1 MGLLVKMSEQDYA
14 SKDLKRRPF
23 RTSVVLLSIT
33 TIVGAT
39 TFLFLFSN
47 VMLDVTSTLTSIG
60 LASALGVFFET
71 FIWSALILIISLGV
85 TVVSSNISLEIV
97 SRRKDIGL
105 MKSIGTL
112 IDTIF
117 DHFMAQSVIIL
128 GIGTI
133 LGIALGTLLYIL
145 GLIWL
150 AFAVPGLEFVFVF
163 PWVQILLIAGLLLFV
178 GYFAAQKPI
187 YDAVHESPIG
197 ALNPDVGMKVKHY
210 GLMDSFGLPFKIATK
225 GRGRR
230 IRGTRRTILSL
241 FLSFSLASVLLIG
254 GGIVQTTMDSYVTR
268 SMGENVVAIGDPGLL
283 NEYYDSYRLTGNR
296 LSAPFNYTGSQQMIP
311 EELMLEASELSVVS
325 KVEGRLVQFTEV
337 AENPAIIWNPTLE
350 RYERIG
356 GDRVVDALV
365 IGIDWENTISE
376 WYFEG
381 AEVNTSTSAWIG
393 GEMAAKSFEDP
404 LIQSVGI
411 GGSSFEIN
419 GIAFEILN
427 GGRVALIPL
436 APMQDI
442 FHMNGVN
449 LMLIQLNRYTE
460 SAISQIRLLAEEYG
474 LSLYEQQEILEAN
487 QAVIISYWGLMQ
499 PIPIMA
505 LVSAFL
511 GLMYY
516 LLISVFSRFRD
527 YVVMRS
533 VGASPTFIAK
543 TIIAEGLG
551 MGMKSGVPALFV
563 SIIFSV
569 FFLVPEA
576 SVPSLIYL
584 PLTAGILLLALLAVI
599 VIAAIPVYL
608 IFMSRTDL
616 RVSEF
621 AV

>member
-1 MGLLVKMSEQDYA
+1 MSEQDYA
-14 SKDLKRRPF
+14 SQDLKRRPF
-23 RTSVVLLSIT
+23 RTSVVLLSIAT
-33 TIVGAT
+33 VVGAT

-71 FIWSALILIISLGV
+71 FIWAALILIISLGV

-128 GIGTI
+128 GVGTI
-133 LGIALGTLLYIL
+133 LGIALGSFLYLLA
-145 GLIWL
+145 LIWL

-187 YDAVHESPIG
+187 YDAVHESPIR
-197 ALNPDVGMKVKHY
+197 ALNPDVGMKVKKY

-225 GRGRR
+225 GTGRR
-230 IRGTRRTILSL
+230 IQGTRRTILSL

-254 GGIVQTTMDSYVTR
+254 GGIVETTMDSYVTR
-268 SMGENVVAIGDPGLL
+268 SMGENVVAIGDSGLL
-283 NEYYDSYRLTGNR
+283 NQYYESYRLDGKQ
-296 LSAPFNYTGSQQMIP
+296 LSAPFNYTGSQQFIP
-311 EELMLEASELSVVS
+311 QELLVEASELSAVNGI
-325 KVEGRLVQFTEV
+325 EGRLVQFAEI

-356 GDRVVDALV
+356 EDRVVDALV
-365 IGIDWENTISE
+365 VGIDWENTLSD
-376 WYFEG
+376 WYYEG
-381 AEVNTSTSAWIG
+381 TEVNTSTSAWIG
-393 GEMAAKSFEDP
+393 GEIAINSFEDP

-411 GGSSFEIN
+411 RGSSFEIS

-436 APMQDI
+436 ARMQNI
-442 FHMNGVN
+442 FNMNGVN
-449 LMLIQLNRYTE
+449 LVLVQLSRYTE
-460 SAISQIRLLAEEYG
+460 SAVAQIRQLAEEYG
-474 LSLYEQQEILEAN
+474 LSIYEQQEILEAN
-487 QAVIISYWGLMQ
+487 QSVIGSYWSLMQ

-516 LLISVFSRFRD
+516 MLISVFSRFRD

-533 VGASPTFIAK
+533 VGASPSFIAK
-543 TIIAEGLG
+543 TIIAEGLS
-551 MGMKSGVPALFV
+551 MGMKSGIPALFV
-563 SIIFSV
+563 SILFSI

-584 PLTAGILLLALLAVI
+584 PFTAGLLLLALLGVI
-599 VIAAIPVYL
+599 VLAAIPVYL

-616 RVSEF
+616 RISEF

>member
-1 MGLLVKMSEQDYA
+1 MSEQDYA
-14 SKDLKRRPF
+14 SQDLKRRPF
-23 RTSVVLLSIT
+23 RTSVVLLSIAT
-33 TIVGAT
+33 VVGAT

-71 FIWSALILIISLGV
+71 FIWAALILIISLGV

-128 GIGTI
+128 GVGTI
-133 LGIALGTLLYIL
+133 LGVALGSFLYLL

-187 YDAVHESPIG
+187 YDAVHESPIR
-197 ALNPDVGMKVKHY
+197 ALNPDVGMKVKKY

-225 GRGRR
+225 GTGRR
-230 IRGTRRTILSL
+230 IQGTRRTILSL

-254 GGIVQTTMDSYVTR
+254 GGIVETTMDSYVTR

-283 NEYYDSYRLTGNR
+283 SQYYDSYRLDGNQ
-296 LSAPFNYTGSQQMIP
+296 LSAPFNYTGNQQFIP
-311 EELMLEASELSVVS
+311 QELLVEASEMSAVDGI
-325 KVEGRLVQFTEV
+325 EGRLVQFAEV

-356 GDRVVDALV
+356 EDRVVDALV
-365 IGIDWENTISE
+365 VGIDWENTLSD
-376 WYFEG
+376 WYYEG
-381 AEVNTSTSAWIG
+381 TEVNTTTSAWIG
-393 GEMAAKSFEDP
+393 GEIAINSFEDP

-411 GGSSFEIN
+411 RGSSFEIN

-436 APMQDI
+436 ARMQDI
-442 FHMNGVN
+442 FDMNGVN
-449 LMLIQLNRYTE
+449 LVLVQLSRYTE
-460 SAISQIRLLAEEYG
+460 STVVQLRLLAEEYG
-474 LSLYEQQEILEAN
+474 LSIYEQQEILEAN
-487 QAVIISYWGLMQ
+487 QGIIGSYWSLMQ

-516 LLISVFSRFRD
+516 MLISVFSRFRD

-533 VGASPTFIAK
+533 VGASPSFIAK
-543 TIIAEGLG
+543 TIIAEGLS
-551 MGMKSGVPALFV
+551 MGMKSGIPALFV
-563 SIIFSV
+563 SVLFSV

-576 SVPSLIYL
+576 SVPSLVYL
-584 PLTAGILLLALLAVI
+584 PFTAGLLLLALLGVI
-599 VIAAIPVYL
+599 VLAAIPVYL
-608 IFMSRTDL
+608 IFMSRKDL
-616 RVSEF
+616 RISEF

>member
-1 MGLLVKMSEQDYA
+1 MSEQDYA
-14 SKDLKRRPF
+14 SQDLKRRPF
-23 RTSVVLLSIT
+23 RTSVVLLSIAT
-33 TIVGAT
+33 VVGAT

-71 FIWSALILIISLGV
+71 FIWAALILIISLGV

-128 GIGTI
+128 GVGTI
-133 LGIALGTLLYIL
+133 LGVALGSFLYLL

-187 YDAVHESPIG
+187 YDAVHESPIR
-197 ALNPDVGMKVKHY
+197 ALNPDVGMKVKKY

-225 GRGRR
+225 GTGRR
-230 IRGTRRTILSL
+230 IQGTRRTILSL

-254 GGIVQTTMDSYVTR
+254 GGIVETTMDSYVTR

-283 NEYYDSYRLTGNR
+283 SQYYDSYRLDGNQ
-296 LSAPFNYTGSQQMIP
+296 LSAPFNYTGNQQLIP
-311 EELMLEASELSVVS
+311 QELLVEASEMSAVDGI
-325 KVEGRLVQFTEV
+325 EGRLVQFAEV

-356 GDRVVDALV
+356 EDRVVDALV
-365 IGIDWENTISE
+365 VGIDWENTLSD
-376 WYFEG
+376 WYYEG
-381 AEVNTSTSAWIG
+381 TEVNTTTSAWIG
-393 GEMAAKSFEDP
+393 GEIAINSFEDP

-411 GGSSFEIN
+411 RGSSFEIN

-436 APMQDI
+436 ARMQDI
-442 FHMNGVN
+442 FDMNGVN
-449 LMLIQLNRYTE
+449 LVLVQLSRYTE
-460 SAISQIRLLAEEYG
+460 STVVQLRLLAEEYG
-474 LSLYEQQEILEAN
+474 LSIYEQQEILEAN
-487 QAVIISYWGLMQ
+487 QGIIGSYWSLMQ

-516 LLISVFSRFRD
+516 MLISVFSRFRD

-533 VGASPTFIAK
+533 VGASPSFIAK
-543 TIIAEGLG
+543 TIIAEGLS
-551 MGMKSGVPALFV
+551 MGMKSGIPALFV
-563 SIIFSV
+563 SVLFSV

-576 SVPSLIYL
+576 SVPSLVYL
-584 PLTAGILLLALLAVI
+584 PFTAGLLLLALLGVI
-599 VIAAIPVYL
+599 VLAAIPVYL
-608 IFMSRTDL
+608 IFMSRKDL
-616 RVSEF
+616 RISEF

>member
-1 MGLLVKMSEQDYA
+1 MSEQDYA
-14 SKDLKRRPF
+14 SQDLKRRPF
-23 RTSVVLLSIT
+23 RTSVVLLSIAT
-33 TIVGAT
+33 VVGAT

-71 FIWSALILIISLGV
+71 FIWAALILIISLGV

-128 GIGTI
+128 GVGTI
-133 LGIALGTLLYIL
+133 LGIALGSFLYLLA
-145 GLIWL
+145 LIWL

-187 YDAVHESPIG
+187 YDAVHESPIR
-197 ALNPDVGMKVKHY
+197 ALNPDVGMKVKKY

-225 GRGRR
+225 GTGRR
-230 IRGTRRTILSL
+230 IQGTRRTILSL

-254 GGIVQTTMDSYVTR
+254 GGIVETTMDSYVTR
-268 SMGENVVAIGDPGLL
+268 SMGENVVAIGDSGLL
-283 NEYYDSYRLTGNR
+283 NQYYESYRLDGKQ
-296 LSAPFNYTGSQQMIP
+296 LSAPFNYTGSQQFIP
-311 EELMLEASELSVVS
+311 QELLVEASELSAVNGI
-325 KVEGRLVQFTEV
+325 EGRLVQFAEI

-356 GDRVVDALV
+356 EDRVVDALV
-365 IGIDWENTISE
+365 VGIDWENTLSD
-376 WYFEG
+376 WYYEG
-381 AEVNTSTSAWIG
+381 TEVNTSTSAWIG
-393 GEMAAKSFEDP
+393 GEIAINSFEDP

-411 GGSSFEIN
+411 RGSSFEIS

-436 APMQDI
+436 ARMQNI
-442 FHMNGVN
+442 FNMNGVN
-449 LMLIQLNRYTE
+449 LVLVQLSRYTE
-460 SAISQIRLLAEEYG
+460 SAVAQIRQLAEEYG
-474 LSLYEQQEILEAN
+474 LSIYEQQEILEAN
-487 QAVIISYWGLMQ
+487 QGVIGSYWSLMQ

-516 LLISVFSRFRD
+516 MLISVFSRFRD

-533 VGASPTFIAK
+533 VGASPSFIAK
-543 TIIAEGLG
+543 TIIAEGLS
-551 MGMKSGVPALFV
+551 MGMKSGIPALFV
-563 SIIFSV
+563 SILFSI

-584 PLTAGILLLALLAVI
+584 PFTAGLLLLALLGVI
-599 VIAAIPVYL
+599 VLAAIPVYL

-616 RVSEF
+616 RISEF